1 MRTYWIAQGTL
12 FSALWEELNS
22 MLNGKEIQKRGDKCI
37 HMADSLALQ

>member
-22 MLNGKEIQKRGDKCI
+22 MLNGKEIQKRDKCI
-37 HMADSLALQ
+37 NMADSLAIQ